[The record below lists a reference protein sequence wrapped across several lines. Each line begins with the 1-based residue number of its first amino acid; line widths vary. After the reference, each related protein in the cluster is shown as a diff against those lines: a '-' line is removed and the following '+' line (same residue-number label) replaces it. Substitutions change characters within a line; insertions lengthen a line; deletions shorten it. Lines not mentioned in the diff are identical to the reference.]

1 MKYNLFK
8 KHLNSSIITLIL
20 IIINTILA
28 ILYEPRIYI
37 IILSILFIVLSYIA
51 TIKYVNE
58 FELPL
63 FFIRD
68 DYNYWGGLFGGLS
81 GAIGYFIGYEILI
94 NYNITTAEI
103 LPTLV
108 LIFSIFYLLILSLT
122 ATIIQDIK
130 NTDYMETN

>member
-8 KHLNSSIITLIL
+8 KNLNSSIITIIL
-20 IIINTILA
+20 ITINTILA

-37 IILSILFIVLSYIA
+37 IILSILFILLSYIA

-58 FELPL
+58 FEFPL

-68 DYNYWGGLFGGLS
+68 DFNYWGGLFGGLS
-81 GAIGYFIGYEILI
+81 GAIGYFLGYEIII

-108 LIFSIFYLLILSLT
+108 LIFSIFYLLVLSLT

-130 NTDYMETN
+130 NTDYIETN